1 MNWIREFLK
10 ELDKEEKITLLYII
24 EWLKKGKKDES
35 VKKETIQ
42 RESDIVRRWRH
53 FPSRN

>member
-10 ELDKEEKITLLYII
+10 ELNKEEKIKLLYII

-35 VKKETIQ
+35 RKKESIQ
-42 RESDIVRRWRH
+42 RESDIVRRWRY